1 MLNVLTVNGVKL
13 HVEDQGEG
21 PAIVTLHGGIGL
33 GSRHGDVAAFSVFAS
48 EGYRVVSYDQRGNG
62 DSEDAAPYSHEQFIA
77 DTEELRQQLGLGKI
91 VLTGS
96 SYGGF
101 LALEYALKYPQNL
114 AGIILRDTAAS
125 NAYNNTAKE
134 RALKSGLPGVD
145 AEMLDRLFGGQTRSD
160 EEFLQMYKA
169 IQPLYFVT
177 SDPEMLEARLK
188 GVKVHHETHNWVYAK
203 NIPAFN
209 LVDRL
214 KTIQVPML
222 ILCGRHDWITPLAAS
237 EEIAREVPN
246 SRLVVFEHSGHSPQ
260 REEPEKF
267 YRVVRQF
274 LAEVFAKGGVAH
286 GSN

>member
-1 MLNVLTVNGVKL
+1 MLKILTINGARL

-21 PAIVTLHGGIGL
+21 PAILTLHGGLGL
-33 GSRHGDVAAFSVFAS
+33 GSRQGDVAAFGVLAS

-62 DSEDAAPYSHEQFIA
+62 DSEAVAPYSHEQFIA
-77 DTEELRQQLGLGKI
+77 DTEELRQQLDLGKI
-91 VLTGS
+91 ILCGS

-114 AGIILRDTAAS
+114 AGIVLRDTAAS
-125 NAYNNTAKE
+125 NAYNDTAKKL
-134 RALKSGLPGVD
+134 ALKSGLPGVD
-145 AEMLDRLFGGQTRSD
+145 AEMLDRLFAGKTRSNED
-160 EEFLQMYKA
+160 FLQMYKA
-169 IQPLYFVT
+169 IQSLYFVT
-177 SDPEMLEARLK
+177 SDPEILEARLK
-188 GVKVHHETHNWVYAK
+188 GVKVHHETHNWAYAN
-203 NIPAFN
+203 NIPTFN

-222 ILCGRHDWITPLAAS
+222 VLCGRHDWITPLAAS

-267 YRVVRQF
+267 YREVRQF
-274 LAEVFAKGGVAH
+274 LAKAFSKAELK
-286 GSN
+286 